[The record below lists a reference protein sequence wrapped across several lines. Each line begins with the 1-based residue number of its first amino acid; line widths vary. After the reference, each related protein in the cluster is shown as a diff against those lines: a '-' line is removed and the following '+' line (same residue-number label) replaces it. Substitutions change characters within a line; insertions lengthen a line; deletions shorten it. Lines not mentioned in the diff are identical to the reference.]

1 MSSTQNSLLT
11 DLIPTYI
18 LARGGKDLAAYRT
31 ALKSAKTYDKRF
43 KVFLI
48 GEDHVG
54 NTSLGKALKDESFR
68 SGEAGPHGVLM
79 SDISSLVEDT
89 FAEDEVDNCKDNHSH
104 GIKQVIWNFAS
115 QAVYRAIHPI
125 FMPPE
130 AVYVLAFDLSKH
142 LFDKAGGNGG
152 DNPSLPNP
160 DSEDSNLHHIMRW
173 MDIVHSLKYS
183 AHSET
188 LPPVILVGTH
198 ADSVKEDPDRIM
210 DCLLDRFCKN
220 RLLGEHIAGRVAVDN
235 TRAGKALGQE
245 DPGIVHLHRQILQVA
260 NKLPHT
266 KKEVP
271 LQWLYIE
278 RKIHYE
284 AQCGVKY
291 TPKLSFKEEF
301 VEKVCEIK
309 VDDVDPILNF
319 LHDRGTIIYHENA
332 NDPNSLVVLD
342 PQWLVS
348 VLCKI
353 ISVVPS
359 REEKIN
365 IRSHRKKLKEKGI
378 LAKELLDHAC
388 REQGLEEVEESL
400 LFLMEKFN
408 LLFRCTS
415 MDNEEIYLV
424 PCMLTARPGKE
435 IIPTADDTSSSS
447 VYVTFKTEYVPIGL
461 FSRLVVLFGVW
472 AATKSS
478 CEQQQIFANAARFV
492 LDGKN
497 FLGLVC
503 FKNVVKLHLWTQ
515 EKLDPFCI
523 DSGIYSEVYRYVT

>member
-1 MSSTQNSLLT
+1 MDT
-11 DLIPTYI
+11 IP
-18 LARGGKDLAAYRT
+18 D
-31 ALKSAKTYDKRF
+31 
-43 KVFLI
+43 
-48 GEDHVG
+48 
-54 NTSLGKALKDESFR
+54 
-68 SGEAGPHGVLM
+68 
-79 SDISSLVEDT
+79 DISSLVEENFGD
-89 FAEDEVDNCKDNHSH
+89 DEVDNCKDNDSD
-104 GIKQVIWNFAS
+104 GIWPVIWDFAG

-125 FMPPE
+125 FMCPE
-130 AVYVLAFDLSKH
+130 AVYVLAFDLSKN
-142 LFDKAGGNGG
+142 LFDKAGGNTGN
-152 DNPSLPNP
+152 NPSVPNP
-160 DSEDSNLHHIMRW
+160 DSEDSNLDHIMRW
-173 MDIVHSLKYS
+173 MDMVHSLKHS
-183 AHSET
+183 AESET

-220 RLLGEHIAGRVAVDN
+220 RLLGEHIAGSVAVDN
-235 TRAGKALGQE
+235 TRAGKTLGQE
-245 DPGIVHLHRQILQVA
+245 DPGIVRLRRQILEVA

-278 RKIHYE
+278 SKIQHE

-291 TPKLSFKEEF
+291 IPKLSFKGEI
-301 VEKVCEIK
+301 VEKFCKIQ
-309 VDDVDPILNF
+309 VDDVEAILNF

-332 NDPNSLVVLD
+332 NDSNGLVVLD
-342 PQWLVS
+342 PQWLVN

-353 ISVVPS
+353 ITVVPS

-388 REQGLEEVEESL
+388 REQGLEQVEQSL

-408 LLFRCTS
+408 LLFRCPS
-415 MDNEEIYLV
+415 IDNEEIYLV

-435 IIPTADDTSSSS
+435 IIPTAVDTSSSPM
-447 VYVTFKTEYVPIGL
+447 YVTFKTEYVPIGL

-472 AATKSS
+472 ASTKSS

-503 FKNVVKLHLWTQ
+503 FKSVIKLLVWSQ
-515 EKLDPFCI
+515 DKLDPFCN
-523 DSGIYSEVYRYVT
+523 DSGFHSEVYR

>member
-1 MSSTQNSLLT
+1 LQVDGKVDVDT
-11 DLIPTYI
+11 IP
-18 LARGGKDLAAYRT
+18 D
-31 ALKSAKTYDKRF
+31 
-43 KVFLI
+43 
-48 GEDHVG
+48 
-54 NTSLGKALKDESFR
+54 
-68 SGEAGPHGVLM
+68 
-79 SDISSLVEDT
+79 DISSLVEDN
-89 FAEDEVDNCKDNHSH
+89 FGDDEVDNCKDNDSD
-104 GIKQVIWNFAS
+104 GIWPVIWDFAG

-125 FMPPE
+125 FMCPE
-130 AVYVLAFDLSKH
+130 AVYVLAFDLSKN
-142 LFDKAGGNGG
+142 LFDKAGGNTGN
-152 DNPSLPNP
+152 NPSVPNP
-160 DSEDSNLHHIMRW
+160 DSEDSNLDHIMRW
-173 MDIVHSLKYS
+173 MDMVHSLKHS
-183 AHSET
+183 AESET

-220 RLLGEHIAGRVAVDN
+220 RLLGEHIAGSVAVDN
-235 TRAGKALGQE
+235 TRAGKTLGQE
-245 DPGIVHLHRQILQVA
+245 DPGIARLRRQILEVA

-278 RKIHYE
+278 SKIQHE

-291 TPKLSFKEEF
+291 IPKLSFKGEI
-301 VEKVCEIK
+301 VEKFCKIQ
-309 VDDVDPILNF
+309 VDDVEAILNF

-332 NDPNSLVVLD
+332 NHSNGLVVLD
-342 PQWLVS
+342 PQWLVN

-353 ISVVPS
+353 ITVVPS

-388 REQGLEEVEESL
+388 REQGLEQVEQSL

-408 LLFRCTS
+408 LLFRCPS

-435 IIPTADDTSSSS
+435 IIPTAVDTSSSPM
-447 VYVTFKTEYVPIGL
+447 YVTFKTEYVPIGL

-472 AATKSS
+472 ASTKSS

-503 FKNVVKLHLWTQ
+503 FKSVIKLLVWSQ
-515 EKLDPFCI
+515 DKLDPFCN
-523 DSGIYSEVYRYVT
+523 DSGFHSEVYR

>member
-1 MSSTQNSLLT
+1 MET
-11 DLIPTYI
+11 IPD
-18 LARGGKDLAAYRT
+18 A
-31 ALKSAKTYDKRF
+31 
-43 KVFLI
+43 
-48 GEDHVG
+48 
-54 NTSLGKALKDESFR
+54 
-68 SGEAGPHGVLM
+68 
-79 SDISSLVEDT
+79 ISSLVEEN
-89 FAEDEVDNCKDNHSH
+89 FGEDEVDNCKDNDSH
-104 GIKQVIWNFAS
+104 GIWPVIWDFAD

-142 LFDKAGGNGG
+142 LFGKAGGNSG
-152 DNPSLPNP
+152 DNHFLPNP
-160 DSEDSNLHHIMRW
+160 DSEDSNLDHIMRW
-173 MDIVHSLKYS
+173 MDMVHSLKYS
-183 AHSET
+183 AESDT

-198 ADSVKEDPDRIM
+198 ANSFKEDPDRIM

-220 RLLGEHIAGRVAVDN
+220 RLLGEHIAGSVVVD
-235 TRAGKALGQE
+235 TKSAGKTLGKE
-245 DPGIVHLHRQILQVA
+245 DPGIVRLRRQILKVA

-271 LQWLYIE
+271 FQWLYIE
-278 RKIHYE
+278 SKIQQE
-284 AQCGVKY
+284 AQHGVKY

-301 VEKVCEIK
+301 VEKVCKIK
-309 VDDVDPILNF
+309 VDDVEPILNF

-332 NDPNSLVVLD
+332 NNPNGLVVLD
-342 PQWLVS
+342 PQWLGN

-353 ISVVPS
+353 LTVVPS

-388 REQGLEEVEESL
+388 REQGLEQVEQSL

-408 LLFRCTS
+408 LLFRCPT

-435 IIPTADDTSSSS
+435 IIPTADDTSSSPL
-447 VYVTFKTEYVPIGL
+447 YVTFKTEYVPIGL

-492 LDGKN
+492 LDGKS

-503 FKNVVKLHLWTQ
+503 FKSVVKLHVWTQ
-515 EKLDPFCI
+515 DKLDPFCI
-523 DSGIYSEVYRYVT
+523 NSGFYSEVYR

>member
-1 MSSTQNSLLT
+1 ML
-11 DLIPTYI
+11 
-18 LARGGKDLAAYRT
+18 
-31 ALKSAKTYDKRF
+31 SAP
-43 KVFLI
+43 
-48 GEDHVG
+48 
-54 NTSLGKALKDESFR
+54 FR
-68 SGEAGPHGVLM
+68 SASLQLEVDGSVETIPD
-79 SDISSLVEDT
+79 DISSLVEDN
-89 FAEDEVDNCKDNHSH
+89 FGDDEVDNCKHNDPD
-104 GIKQVIWNFAS
+104 GIWPVIWDFAG

-125 FMPPE
+125 FMSPE
-130 AVYVLAFDLSKH
+130 AVYVLVFDLSKN
-142 LFDKAGGNGG
+142 LFDKAGENSG
-152 DNPSLPNP
+152 DNPSVPSP
-160 DSEDSNLHHIMRW
+160 DSEDSNLDHIMRW
-173 MDIVHSLKYS
+173 MDMVHSFKYS
-183 AHSET
+183 ADAET

-220 RLLGEHIAGRVAVDN
+220 RLLGEHIAGSVAVDN
-235 TRAGKALGQE
+235 TRAGNALGNE
-245 DPGIVHLHRQILQVA
+245 DQRIVRLRQQILEVA
-260 NKLPHT
+260 KKLPHT
-266 KKEVP
+266 RKEVP

-278 RKIHYE
+278 SKIQHK

-291 TPKLSFKEEF
+291 IPKLSFKEEI
-301 VEKVCEIK
+301 VEKVSNVQ
-309 VDDVDPILNF
+309 VDDVEPILNF

-332 NDPNSLVVLD
+332 NNPNGLVVLD
-342 PQWLVS
+342 PQWLVN

-353 ISVVPS
+353 ITVVPS

-388 REQGLEEVEESL
+388 RQQGLTQVEQSL

-408 LLFRCTS
+408 LLFRCPS
-415 MDNEEIYLV
+415 IDNEEIYLV

-435 IIPTADDTSSSS
+435 IIPTADDTSSSP
-447 VYVTFKTEYVPIGL
+447 VYVTFKTDYVPIGL

-503 FKNVVKLHLWTQ
+503 FKSVVKLHVWSQ
-515 EKLDPFCI
+515 DKLDPFYN
-523 DSGIYSEVYRYVT
+523 DLGFHSEVYR